1 MIENSAIEE
10 RYAIYNIIGN
20 RAEAAKNNGESSV
33 SSEVE
38 MRELGTFIFFL
49 SRESRSSVAGIF
61 HRGAHRTTKEGRR
74 KQQRRSSGTG

>member
-38 MRELGTFIFFL
+38 MRELGTFIFFIA
-49 SRESRSSVAGIF
+49 RESLVRGRNFSS
-61 HRGAHRTTKEGRR
+61 RGTPDDEGREEEAAAT
-74 KQQRRSSGTG
+74 K